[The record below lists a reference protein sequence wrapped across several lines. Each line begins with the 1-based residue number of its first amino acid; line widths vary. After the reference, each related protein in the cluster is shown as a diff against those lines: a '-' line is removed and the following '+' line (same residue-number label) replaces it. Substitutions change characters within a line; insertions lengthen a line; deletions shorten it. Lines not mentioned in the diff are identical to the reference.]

1 MAFLQHF
8 PEGWANSMLYQ
19 KTSHAV
25 AGLGVSAIG
34 GWLLWAYAN
43 LGVTF
48 FALLA
53 LVFLNVLIALFEKDL
68 QAAIHKWLKLT
79 GSVVLTTLIPMF
91 SYTAK
96 IAWSMLDTRILIGAI
111 FVALAT
117 ATIPDILIFV
127 KTLNAKLGIG
137 KTTTSLEVSFLQAE
151 LDKYKAIAEKQA
163 TLPNGQVNTST
174 QSPSNP
180 S

>member
-1 MAFLQHF
+1 
-8 PEGWANSMLYQ
+8 MLYQ

-43 LGVTF
+43 LGVAF

-79 GSVVLTTLIPMF
+79 GSVVLTTLIPMC
-91 SYTAK
+91 Y
-96 IAWSMLDTRILIGAI
+96 
-111 FVALAT
+111 
-117 ATIPDILIFV
+117 
-127 KTLNAKLGIG
+127 
-137 KTTTSLEVSFLQAE
+137 
-151 LDKYKAIAEKQA
+151 
-163 TLPNGQVNTST
+163 
-174 QSPSNP
+174 
-180 S
+180 